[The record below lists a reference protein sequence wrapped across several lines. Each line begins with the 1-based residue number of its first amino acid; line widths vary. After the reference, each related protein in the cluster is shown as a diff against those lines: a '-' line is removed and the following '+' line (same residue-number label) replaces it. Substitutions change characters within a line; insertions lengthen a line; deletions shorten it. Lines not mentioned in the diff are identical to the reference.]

1 MTLRMSAITISPM
14 ELIYSSV
21 LSLRPRSMGNNKTRF
36 KIMYQGKKYR
46 LYSCCYTMTDIL
58 FIKTGRGELTVTVE

>member
-1 MTLRMSAITISPM
+1 MSAITISPM
-14 ELIYSSV
+14 ELIDSPALIS
-21 LSLRPRSMGNNKTRF
+21 RSRRMGNNKTRF